1 MVMSMKSPPSVDD
14 AAKAKEM
21 RAAKRSAAREA
32 SREAASATPVKA
44 TPASTFAFVAV
55 GSDGE
60 IEEGKIV
67 AATEQEVVDRLRRLG
82 KRPIAV
88 NKARASVFSAEMSIP
103 GLGPR
108 VKKSELAVVARQFST
123 MVGAGIPLVRSLG
136 VLGEQSENP
145 LLKQTMADMEISVSS
160 GDSLSQS
167 MDRHPK
173 VFDQLF
179 VSMVRAGEAAGALDV
194 VLEQLAST
202 MERSVAVANKIKSA
216 MSYPIAVLVMV
227 IGVIA
232 AMLIFVVPVFT
243 GIYEDLEGTL
253 PLPTRVLVFLS
264 TALTDYLPFVI
275 IGLAGTVFA
284 IRRWLKT
291 PNGRLRWD
299 QAKLRLPL
307 VGPLVHKSALARL
320 GRTLSVLTRAG
331 VPVLE
336 TLRIAADTTGNRV
349 VTDAL
354 LDTIDGVRNG
364 ESVASNLADH
374 PIFPPMVLQ
383 LITVGEESGSLEE
396 MLDVVGRTYEG
407 EVETAVAGFAALIE
421 PLLMAVIGL
430 VVGGMVISLYLPMF
444 RIIDLVQ

>member
-1 MVMSMKSPPSVDD
+1 MVTSLESPPRQDAPNKPTRREKEAKRKAERT
-14 AAKAKEM
+14 AAKAQ
-21 RAAKRSAAREA
+21 
-32 SREAASATPVKA
+32 EAATKGPV
-44 TPASTFAFVAV
+44 ASTFAYDAI
-55 GSDGE
+55 GAGGE
-60 IEEGKIV
+60 IEHGKMV
-67 AATEQEVVDRLRRLG
+67 AAGEEEVIDRLRRLG
-82 KRPIAV
+82 KRPV
-88 NKARASVFSAEMSIP
+88 NISPARTSLFEAELSIP

-123 MVGAGIPLVRSLG
+123 MVNAGIPLVRSLA
-136 VLGEQSENP
+136 VLGQQSENP
-145 LLKQTMADMEISVSS
+145 LLRTTLADMEISVSS

-167 MDRHPK
+167 MERHPK

-194 VLEQLAST
+194 VLEQLAT
-202 MERSVAVANKIKSA
+202 TLERSVAIANKIRSA
-216 MSYPIAVLVMV
+216 MSYPVAVLVMV
-227 IGVIA
+227 FGVIA

-243 GIYEDLEGTL
+243 GIYDDLEGTL
-253 PLPTRVLVFLS
+253 PLPTRILVLLS
-264 TALTDYLPFVI
+264 AGLTNYLPFVV
-275 IGLAGTVFA
+275 IGLGGTIYFL
-284 IRRWLKT
+284 RRWLRT
-291 PNGRLRWD
+291 ENGERRWHRL
-299 QAKLRLPL
+299 KLRLPL

-320 GRTLSVLTRAG
+320 GRTLSVLTRSG

-349 VTDAL
+349 MTDAL
-354 LDTIDGVRNG
+354 LDAIDGVRNG
-364 ESVASNLADH
+364 ESLAANLADH

-383 LITVGEESGSLEE
+383 LVTVGEESGSLEE
-396 MLDVVGRTYEG
+396 MLEVVGRTYEG

>member
-1 MVMSMKSPPSVDD
+1 MVMSLKSRPSTDD
-14 AAKAKEM
+14 AADG
-21 RAAKRSAAREA
+21 A
-32 SREAASATPVKA
+32 SRKSGSKRERPKRQSSKQSEPKPEKA
-44 TPASTFAFVAV
+44 PTSTFAYQAI
-55 GSDGE
+55 GSNGD

-67 AATEQEVVDRLRRLG
+67 AAGEQEVVDRLRRLG
-82 KRPIAV
+82 KRPTSV
-88 NKARASVFSAEMSIP
+88 MPARASIFEAELSIP

-123 MVGAGIPLVRSLG
+123 MVSAGIPLVRCLA

-145 LLKQTMADMEISVSS
+145 LMQQTLADMEISVSS

-167 MDRHPK
+167 MERHPK

-202 MERSVAVANKIKSA
+202 LERAVAVSNKIRSA
-216 MSYPIAVLVMV
+216 MSYPVAVLVMV
-227 IGVIA
+227 VGVIA

-243 GIYEDLEGTL
+243 GIYADLDGTL
-253 PLPTRVLVFLS
+253 PLPTRVLVLFS
-264 TALTDYLPFVI
+264 TALTDFLPFVI
-275 IGLAGTVFA
+275 VGVGATVYGV
-284 IRRWLKT
+284 RRWLKT
-291 PNGRLRWD
+291 PDGELRWD
-299 QAKLRLPL
+299 QTKLRLPL
-307 VGPLVHKSALARL
+307 IGPLVHKSALARL

-354 LDTIDGVRNG
+354 LDAIEGVRNG
-364 ESVASNLADH
+364 EGLAANLSDH

-383 LITVGEESGSLEE
+383 LVTVGEESGSLEE
-396 MLDVVGRTYEG
+396 MLDIVGRTYEG